1 MHELVTNREFTTR
14 YYTQLEKRRHA
25 HSAPV
30 IYIIQKRKEE
40 KPTTLKKKLT
50 YAGFRAFAV
59 KDGS

>member
-30 IYIIQKRKEE
+30 IYIIPKRK
-40 KPTTLKKKLT
+40 KKKQQEEINL
-50 YAGFRAFAV
+50 RRL
-59 KDGS
+59 